1 MQIKCVDE
9 RFFHIDAKNIELRIR
24 KQLLVGSQIQ
34 FIYPFFLLKRI
45 PFAAMDQITLFECE
59 IFLMLML
66 TWIDTTCAPF

>member
-34 FIYPFFLLKRI
+34 NIYPVL
-45 PFAAMDQITLFECE
+45 FAEK
-59 IFLMLML
+59 
-66 TWIDTTCAPF
+66 DTICSYGPNYFI